1 MRLLAVVALAACASS
16 ATGCGLD
23 MSGLGP
29 PISKE
34 GGVSVAGDAATAD
47 GSMPGDDG
55 GSGGGDD
62 AAPGEAGPVVTCATG
77 LPPGWS
83 VVVYEPSRGAC
94 PAGYGASHDAFAGAT
109 AGTGSCACPCTVTT
123 QPTCMQGMLSTQFE
137 QSSGGAGQCGSPGTT
152 LSINGSGCTPMSAG
166 GGQLDQGFSAEPV
179 GPGGGG
185 ACTVT
190 LSANPGLVTAGF
202 SACIVASGDIPCP
215 SGPFGT
221 RSRIDDDEILVCPA
235 CGSCSVS
242 SSCGAAQVK
251 FFGDS
256 QCGGQVVATLACNG
270 SCVPTGAA
278 TQHVSGYEYM
288 AQPQAT
294 CQGSAAGA
302 PTFNPVQPH
311 TVCCR

>member
-1 MRLLAVVALAACASS
+1 M
-16 ATGCGLD
+16 
-23 MSGLGP
+23 
-29 PISKE
+29 
-34 GGVSVAGDAATAD
+34 AGDAATAD

-55 GSGGGDD
+55 GSGGGND
-62 AAPGEAGPVVTCATG
+62 AASGEAGPVVTCATG
-77 LPPGWS
+77 LPSGWS

-123 QPTCMQGMLSTQFE
+123 QPTCTQGMLSTQSA

-152 LSINGSGCTPMSAG
+152 LSINGSGCTPLPG

-185 ACTVT
+185 ACTAT
-190 LSANPGLVTAGF
+190 LSANPGLVTKNGVRTCDVPPGDLGAVCSGSAPAGF

-251 FFGDS
+251 FFGGS
-256 QCGGQVVATLACNG
+256 QCQGPVVATLACNG

-278 TQHVSGYEYM
+278 TQYVGGYEYT